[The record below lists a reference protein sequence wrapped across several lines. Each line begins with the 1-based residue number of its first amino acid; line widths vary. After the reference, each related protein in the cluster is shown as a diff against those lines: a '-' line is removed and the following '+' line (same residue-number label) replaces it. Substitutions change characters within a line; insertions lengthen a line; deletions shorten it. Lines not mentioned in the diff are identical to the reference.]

1 MDLSLTPSQEMLR
14 ASARS
19 FVEREAPRHAL
30 VAAQKDGA
38 RLGRELWDKASELGW
53 PGMLVPAEHGGSEA
67 SLTDAAVLFEELG
80 RGPVP
85 GPFFS
90 SGVLGA
96 LTVLEA
102 GSPAQRR
109 ALLPR
114 VATGEIVL
122 TVAITEPNASWGPQ
136 GVTLPLKRHGDRY
149 RLDGV
154 KLFVAD
160 ATQATHLIVAARAGD
175 DSRDGLGLVL
185 VDAAAPGVTVR
196 RLPGFLSWRDE
207 VVLDGVEAPASDL
220 LGEPG
225 QDGWAALLRALVRAW
240 PVLCS
245 FMVGGCQ
252 TVFEMSVTHS
262 RERVQFGVPIGRFQR
277 VQDHVIRLVNHLDA
291 ARWTTA
297 EALWKLDTGRPATDA
312 VHLAKAVASE
322 AYLEACNAAHEVH
335 AGQGSLTEYGLA
347 AHTQMSR
354 TLFSYLGDPRW
365 HKRRMADALAW

>member
-1 MDLSLTPSQEMLR
+1 VDLSLTEPQELLR

-19 FVEREAPRHAL
+19 FVEREAPRHAI
-30 VAAQKDGA
+30 VAAQRGDGGLA
-38 RLGRELWDKASELGW
+38 PALWRKAAELGW
-53 PGMLVPAEHGGSEA
+53 PGILVPGEYGGSES

-96 LTVLEA
+96 LLVLEA
-102 GSPAQRR
+102 GTEAQRR

-114 VATGEIVL
+114 VASGEIVL
-122 TVAITEPNASWGPQ
+122 TVAITEPNASWGPS
-136 GVTLPLKRHGDRY
+136 GVTLTPQRRGDRY

-154 KLFVAD
+154 KLFVSD
-160 ATQATHLIVAARAGD
+160 ATAATHLIVVARTGD
-175 DSRDGLGLVL
+175 GPDDLSLLL
-185 VDAAAPGVTVR
+185 VDAAAPGVRART
-196 RLPGFLSWRDE
+196 LPGFLSWQGE
-207 VVLDGVEAPASDL
+207 VAFDGVEVPASDL
-220 LGEPG
+220 LGGREG
-225 QDGWAALLRALVRAW
+225 HGWAALERALVRAW

-245 FMVGGCQ
+245 YMVGGCQ
-252 TVFEMSVTHS
+252 AVFEMSVAHS
-262 RERVQFGVPIGRFQR
+262 QQRVQFGVPIGKFQR

-297 EALWKLDTGRPATDA
+297 EALWKLDTSRPALDA
-312 VHLAKAVASE
+312 VHMAKAVSSE

-335 AGQGSLTEYGLA
+335 AGQGSLTEYGLV

-354 TLFSYLGDPRW
+354 TLFPYLGDPRW
-365 HKRRMADALAW
+365 HKRRMADALSW

>member
-1 MDLSLTPSQEMLR
+1 MDLSLTEPQELLR
-14 ASARS
+14 SSARS

-30 VAAQKDGA
+30 VAAQRDGA
-38 RLGRELWDKASELGW
+38 GLATQLWRKAAELGW
-53 PGMLVPAEHGGSEA
+53 PGILVPGEYGGSES

-90 SGVLGA
+90 SAVLGA

-102 GSPAQRR
+102 ASPAQRG
-109 ALLPR
+109 AILPA
-114 VATGEIVL
+114 VARGETVL
-122 TVAITEPNASWGPQ
+122 SVAITEPNASWGPQ
-136 GVTLPLKRHGDRY
+136 GITLRARRTGERY

-154 KLFVAD
+154 KLFVSD
-160 ATQATHLIVAARAGD
+160 ASLATHLIVVVRTGDDAGD
-175 DSRDGLGLVL
+175 LALLRIATST
-185 VDAAAPGVTVR
+185 PGVRTR
-196 RLPGFLSWRDE
+196 RLPGFISCQDE
-207 VVLDGVEAPASDL
+207 VSFEGVEVPAADL
-220 LGEPG
+220 LGDRTTG
-225 QDGWAALLRALVRAW
+225 GWSALERALQRAW

-252 TVFEMSVTHS
+252 AVFEMSVAHS
-262 RERVQFGVPIGRFQR
+262 QQRVQFGVPIGKFQR

-297 EALWKLDTGRPATDA
+297 EALWKLDTGRPAVDA
-312 VHLAKAVASE
+312 VHLAKAVSSE
-322 AYLEACNAAHEVH
+322 GYLEACNAAHEVH

-354 TLFSYLGDPRW
+354 TLFAYLGDPRW
-365 HKRRMADALAW
+365 HKRRMADALNW

>member
-1 MDLSLTPSQEMLR
+1 MDLSLTEPQELLR

-30 VAAQKDGA
+30 VAAQRDGT
-38 RLGRELWDKASELGW
+38 RLASELWRKASELGW
-53 PGMLVPAEHGGSEA
+53 PGILVPAEHGGSES

-85 GPFFS
+85 GSFFS

-102 GSPAQRR
+102 ASLAQRR
-109 ALLPR
+109 VILPA
-114 VATGEIVL
+114 VARGETVL
-122 TVAITEPNASWGPQ
+122 SVAITEPNGSWGPQ
-136 GVTLPLKRHGDRY
+136 GVTLRARRSGDRY

-154 KLFVAD
+154 KLFVSD
-160 ATQATHLIVAARAGD
+160 ATLATHLLVVVRTGD
-175 DSRDGLGLVL
+175 GPSDLGLML
-185 VDAAAPGVTVR
+185 VDAAAPGVRAR
-196 RLPGFLSWRDE
+196 RLPGFLSWQDE
-207 VVLDGVEAPASDL
+207 VTFEGVEIPAADL
-220 LGEPG
+220 LGDATTG
-225 QDGWAALLRALVRAW
+225 GWSALERALQRAW

-252 TVFEMSVTHS
+252 AVFDMSVAHS
-262 RERVQFGVPIGRFQR
+262 QQRVQFGVPIGKFQR
-277 VQDHVIRLVNHLDA
+277 VQDHVIRLVNHLDS

-297 EALWKLDTGRPATDA
+297 EALWKLDTGRPAIDA
-312 VHLAKAVASE
+312 VHLAKAVSSE
-322 AYLEACNAAHEVH
+322 AYVEACNAAHEVH

-354 TLFSYLGDPRW
+354 TLFGYLGDPRW
-365 HKRRMADALAW
+365 HKRRMADALQW